1 MMSAFR
7 ATPLLF
13 AFFFEHARSTF
24 RQLPAWLRNP
34 PRLDAL
40 VSAQAAERHRKK
52 GGDGEPLVLTVPN
65 EPRCRY
71 EVSLSTLKAQLRTF
85 HKQGGGGIN
94 IGGGYK
100 TTMCVLFLVR
110 LATCYAAWSGA
121 GPLRTLGVSLLQ
133 FLFAPYSFFVSF
145 SLLLALG
152 PPHFLSH
159 YAFAY
164 AIGAALPL
172 TTLTARADNLLSF
185 QLDGTF
191 ALLFFVVDFLLCCW
205 CHFDR
210 HTRRDPWRKT
220 LTHVCFGFLNC
231 KTYYVVLFGVLLC
244 SNFRLRLLPLLL
256 DAAIGATPRLSA
268 FISDHVMHWSEIFY
282 HQHRMAH
289 LPKVYEHAHKM
300 HHYLH
305 GSTAFD
311 AHVYSG
317 NGMPEEWWLLAVDV
331 VCTTLLGGANPAFLN
346 FHILWSSWTNKVG
359 HTEQQEET
367 CGNNFHPDHHIYHRK
382 NYGIYN
388 CLMDAYF
395 ETCVEKEEYNYRVG
409 LYLTDTG
416 SDGGD
421 EEAKE
426 KNDAGGGGDV
436 GGAEETAAGTDKK
449 RMKSKRKAASAA
461 RSFLIRVERDEIA
474 TRFLLRPAR
483 GYW

>member
-1 MMSAFR
+1 MSA
-7 ATPLLF
+7 TPHLF

-24 RQLPAWLRNP
+24 RTLPAWLRNP
-34 PRLDAL
+34 PKLDAL
-40 VSAQAAERHRKK
+40 VSARADERMARRKQ
-52 GGDGEPLVLTVPN
+52 GGDADGEPLVLAVPN
-65 EPRCRY
+65 SQRRLY
-71 EVSLSTLKAQLRTF
+71 ESSLRALQVKLRAF
-85 HKQGGGGIN
+85 HKRGGSGGIN
-94 IGGGYK
+94 VGGDYK

-110 LATCYAAWSGA
+110 AATCYAAWSGA

-159 YAFAY
+159 YILAY

-172 TTLTARADNLLSF
+172 TTPTARADDLLSF
-185 QLDGTF
+185 HLDARF
-191 ALLFFVVDFLLCCW
+191 VVMFFVVDFLLCCW
-205 CHFDR
+205 CHFDK
-210 HTRRDPWRKT
+210 HTRPDSLSKT
-220 LTHVCFGFLNC
+220 FTHIFFGFLNC
-231 KTYYVVLFGVLLC
+231 KTYYVVLFGVLLR
-244 SNFRLRLLPLLL
+244 NDFRLRMLPLLI
-256 DAAIGATPRLSA
+256 DAAIGATPRLSN
-268 FISDHVMHWSEIFY
+268 FISNHVMHWSEIFY

-289 LPKVYEHAHKM
+289 LPKVYENAHKF

-331 VCTTLLGGANPAFLN
+331 ACTTILGSVNPAFLN
-346 FHILWSSWTNKVG
+346 VHILWSSWTNKVG
-359 HTEQQEET
+359 HTEQQLET

-388 CLMDAYF
+388 CFMDAYF
-395 ETCVEKEEYNYRVG
+395 ETCVKKEEYNYRLG

-416 SDGGD
+416 GEDANEESNSEK
-421 EEAKE
+421 EEA
-426 KNDAGGGGDV
+426 N
-436 GGAEETAAGTDKK
+436 KK
-449 RMKSKRKAASAA
+449 KKKKKKAAPAA
-461 RSFLIRVERDEIA
+461 RRFLVKVERDEVA